1 MYAPPPTS
9 VALLMRYFVGLELGT
24 ANTLCRYFD
33 WASAIVWPEDEIP
46 HLTDRH
52 RTTIFL
58 AGEDAILS
66 CEATR
71 RYLLEHGMKEVE
83 LDGHARRGV
92 KRGGLVV
99 DWKAAHGEL
108 LMKDGPGMEVIMG
121 WLAEED
127 E

>member
-1 MYAPPPTS
+1 
-9 VALLMRYFVGLELGT
+9 MRYFVGTELGT
-24 ANTLCRYFD
+24 ANTLSRYFD

-46 HLTDRH
+46 NLTDRH
-52 RTTIFL
+52 RTTVFL

-66 CEATR
+66 CDATR

-83 LDGHARRGV
+83 LDEEARRP

-108 LMKDGPGMEVIMG
+108 LMKGGSGMQVVMD

-127 E
+127 EV